1 MAIHGNKSQT
11 ARTKALADF
20 KKGELQVLVAT
31 DIAARGIDIDQLPHV
46 VNFEL
51 PNVPEDYVHRIG
63 RTGRA
68 GSPGEAISLVSVDE
82 NGFLRDIERLIKHEI
97 PKEIIPGFAPPAHE
111 RPEPIVLGRM
121 VIGEGAGR
129 GGARPRRDGPGR
141 GDSGRSSHGGPRGNG
156 GGARSRPW
164 RQRQS
169 RQRRRR
175 WQRQRAMPTAI
186 AAAPAA
192 MPVAAATATRSKRR
206 RQRRSRRQ
214 RTASRRRALVGR
226 GAALEPDQALTTARA
241 ATLAVMDSRASAGP
255 TTALLA
261 GATGLVGRALLAR
274 LLGGGPSRA
283 SDRAGAQALAG
294 DDRT

>member
-46 VNFEL
+46 VNFDM

-82 NGFLRDIERLIKHEI
+82 NGFLRDIERLTRFEI
-97 PKEIIPGFAPPAHE
+97 PKEVVPGFAPPAHE

-129 GGARPRRDGPGR
+129 GGMRRPAPRSGDSPRGDGGRGGQGQGDRQGAPRSGGLGRDGRPAQRFGSR
-141 GDSGRSSHGGPRGNG
+141 PP
-156 GGARSRPW
+156 ARSL
-164 RQRQS
+164 
-169 RQRRRR
+169 
-175 WQRQRAMPTAI
+175 
-186 AAAPAA
+186 AP
-192 MPVAAATATRSKRR
+192 KR
-206 RQRRSRRQ
+206 
-214 RTASRRRALVGR
+214 
-226 GAALEPDQALTTARA
+226 
-241 ATLAVMDSRASAGP
+241 
-255 TTALLA
+255 
-261 GATGLVGRALLAR
+261 
-274 LLGGGPSRA
+274 
-283 SDRAGAQALAG
+283 
-294 DDRT
+294 

>member
-1 MAIHGNKSQT
+1 MKHGANRLVEHLLKHGITAMAIHGNKSQT

-82 NGFLRDIERLIKHEI
+82 NGFLRDIERLIKHDI
-97 PKEIIPGFAPPAHE
+97 AKEIIPGFAPPAHE

-141 GDSGRSSHGGPRGNG
+141 GDSGRSSHGAPRGNGGSGAGRGHSGITSRGNG
-156 GGARSRPW
+156 GGAGSGSSANANGHRGGASGNAGRSGNGN
-164 RQRQS
+164 
-169 RQRRRR
+169 
-175 WQRQRAMPTAI
+175 AD
-186 AAAPAA
+186 
-192 MPVAAATATRSKRR
+192 RS
-206 RQRRSRRQ
+206 
-214 RTASRRRALVGR
+214 
-226 GAALEPDQALTTARA
+226 
-241 ATLAVMDSRASAGP
+241 
-255 TTALLA
+255 
-261 GATGLVGRALLAR
+261 
-274 LLGGGPSRA
+274 GGGSA
-283 SDRAGAQALAG
+283 DRGGNAPRR
-294 DDRT
+294 DDARSSGTAPRSNPTKR